1 VNSVNKY
8 AIGTIVGAAL
18 ISGVKKV
25 GSSAK
30 MLHRKKYAELVFSLI
45 TSQLTGEVMKEARE
59 RLLALD
65 FVSAVHF
72 MGSRL
77 LIRSIHLDPRN
88 PIELQIPSYCEQI
101 AQVLN
106 KTGVKSIGDAFL
118 FGEYL
123 DLEDWLENN
132 EEFNFM
138 LAKKITGD
146 PFKDNNYKIPYGAEY
161 HGELLN
167 GVYFDTNGHEISV
180 RGFETSEYWFYDEQ
194 GNKFMTSRDKTT
206 PNLRKI

>member
-1 VNSVNKY
+1 MNEY

-30 MLHRKKYAELVFSLI
+30 MLHRKNYAELVFSLI
-45 TSQLTGEVMKEARE
+45 TVRSTNEIIEEARK
-59 RLLALD
+59 RLIALD
-65 FVSAVHF
+65 FVSEARFVN
-72 MGSRL
+72 SRL
-77 LIRSIHLDPRN
+77 YIVSIHLDPRN
-88 PIELQIPSYCEQI
+88 PIELHIPTYCEQI
-101 AQVLN
+101 AKVLN
-106 KTGVKSIGDAFL
+106 KTGVESIGDAFL

-146 PFKDNNYKIPYGAEY
+146 PFKDNNYQIPYGAEFN
-161 HGELLN
+161 GELLN
-167 GVYFDTNGHEISV
+167 GVYFNTNGHEISI
-180 RGFETSEYWFYDEQ
+180 RGWETSEYWFYDEQ
-194 GNKFMTSRDKTT
+194 GNKFMTSRDTT
-206 PNLRKI
+206 PKIRKR

>member
-1 VNSVNKY
+1 MNKY
-8 AIGTIVGAAL
+8 AIGTIVGATL

-25 GSSAK
+25 GSSTK
-30 MLHRKKYAELVFSLI
+30 ILHRKKYAELVFSLLTWRL
-45 TSQLTGEVMKEARE
+45 TSEVMEEARE

-65 FVSAVHF
+65 FVSEVQLI
-72 MGSRL
+72 GSRL
-77 LIRSIHLDPRN
+77 FIRSIHLDPRN

-106 KTGVKSIGDAFL
+106 KTGVESMGDAFL

-146 PFKDNNYKIPYGAEY
+146 PFKDNNYQIPYGAEWN
-161 HGELLN
+161 GELLK
-167 GVYFDTNGHEISV
+167 GVYFDTNGHEISI
-180 RGFETSEYWFYDEQ
+180 RGYETSEFWFYDEQ
-194 GNKFMTSRDKTT
+194 GNKFMTSRDTT
-206 PNLRKI
+206 PKIRKR